1 MMNFEDFI
9 VAVEEQILSV
19 LPETGAKLDVCIQDV
34 KKNNNVILK
43 GLIIRKANE
52 QITPTIYLEHFY
64 EMYEY
69 TKDFEEVLDSI
80 ATAYQNSC
88 NKRLPGFD
96 ISILTED
103 KVIGQLVRTEGNDN
117 LLRDIPS
124 VQILNGKFSVI
135 FRYRLSVGGDNASI
149 LITDSIAEM
158 KGLTVDRLYEL
169 ACYNTS
175 EYQKMELLPI
185 EDVLAGMMGMDKPM
199 GFGLNLYVLGN
210 ASRYYGAFM
219 VLRPDVQQE
228 LMNRFDGDLI
238 VIPSSVHELL
248 LIPANEADESMVAGL
263 NMMIQTVNDTEVSPE
278 EVLGDEYFVLQRT
291 ENGYELAEK

>member
-80 ATAYQNSC
+80 ATAYQNGC

-124 VQILNGKFSVI
+124 VQILNGRFSVI

-228 LMNRFDGDLI
+228 LINRFDGDLI

-248 LIPANEADESMVAGL
+248 LIPANEADESMVAGF
-263 NMMIQTVNDTEVSPE
+263 NMMIQTVNATEVSPE
-278 EVLGDEYFVLQRT
+278 EVLGDEYFVLHRT